1 MLYDNG
7 YYLRGL
13 SRLPMKILPNER
25 RVGSAMFQEEN
36 VRSIFTSA
44 DVAQLPIRERV
55 GLVIE
60 ARDVATALT
69 KIREAEQAGVK
80 QAWMTQSVGMLDT
93 LTLFA
98 AMAMQT
104 TRVRL
109 GTSIIP
115 VYPRHPLV
123 MALQAATVDAL
134 APGRLRLGV
143 GTSHRHVMENVY
155 GLSMPS
161 PLAYLRE
168 YVEVMRQ
175 GLWEGRVDHQGR
187 FFKVAA
193 PLPRT
198 ARIPLLISA
207 LGEKAFRLA
216 GEIADG
222 AISWVCPV
230 PYLLNTALPALRA
243 GAQARNRPAPPLVAH
258 IPVAMSTDEAA
269 VQAAVT
275 QRISYYTK
283 APFYVHMFAA
293 AGFPIAEDGSGVDAL
308 VKALVVAGDQAQVE
322 KRLRELIASGLDELM
337 LMLVPVADEAGERGQ
352 LIQVIASL

>member
-1 MLYDNG
+1 MSQEETVRSILTASDV
-7 YYLRGL
+7 
-13 SRLPMKILPNER
+13 SRLP
-25 RVGSAMFQEEN
+25 
-36 VRSIFTSA
+36 
-44 DVAQLPIRERV
+44 IRDRV
-55 GLVIE
+55 GLVVQ
-60 ARDVATALT
+60 AADADTAMSR
-69 KIREAEQAGVK
+69 IREAEQGGVR
-80 QAWMTQSVGMLDT
+80 QVWMTQSVGMLDT

-98 AMAMQT
+98 AVAAQT

-187 FFKVAA
+187 FFKVASSF
-193 PLPRT
+193 PRQ
-198 ARIPLLISA
+198 AQIPLLMSA
-207 LGEKAFRLA
+207 LGEQAFRLA

-230 PYLLNTALPALRA
+230 SYLLDTALPALRA
-243 GAQARNRPAPPLVAH
+243 GAEARNRPAPPLVAH
-258 IPVAMSTDEAA
+258 IPVAMSSDEAA
-269 VQAAVT
+269 VQAAAKPRV
-275 QRISYYTK
+275 SFYTK
-283 APFYVHMFAA
+283 APFYAHMFAA
-293 AGFPIAEDGSGVDAL
+293 AGFPVGADGSGVDAL
-308 VKALVVAGDQAQVE
+308 VKALVVAGNEEQVE
-322 KRLRELIASGLDELM
+322 KRVRELMASGLDELL
-337 LMLVPVADEAGERGQ
+337 LMLVAGADEEREQ
-352 LIQVIASL
+352 LMRVTGAL

>member
-1 MLYDNG
+1 M
-7 YYLRGL
+7 
-13 SRLPMKILPNER
+13 S
-25 RVGSAMFQEEN
+25 QEEN
-36 VRSIFTSA
+36 VRAMLTSS
-44 DVAQLPIRERV
+44 DIAQLPVRERV
-55 GLVIE
+55 GLAIQ
-60 ARDVATALT
+60 AADVATAISR
-69 KIREAEQAGVK
+69 IREAEQAGIQQV
-80 QAWMTQSVGMLDT
+80 WMTQSMGMLDT

-98 AMAMQT
+98 AVATQT
-104 TRVRL
+104 TRIRL
-109 GTSIIP
+109 GTSIVP

-123 MALQAATVDAL
+123 MALQAATINDL

-143 GTSHRHVMENVY
+143 GTSHRHVIENVY

-168 YVEVMRQ
+168 YVQVMRQ

-193 PLPRT
+193 PMPRP
-198 ARIPLLISA
+198 AQIPLLISA

-230 PYLLNTALPALRA
+230 PYLLDTALPALRA
-243 GAQARNRPAPPLVAH
+243 GAEAQHRPVPPLVAH
-258 IPVAMSTDEAA
+258 IPIAMSTDEAA

-275 QRISYYTK
+275 PRSSSYTK
-283 APFYVHMFAA
+283 APFYAHMFAS
-293 AGFPIAEDGSGVDAL
+293 AGFPIATDGTGVDAL

-322 KRLRELIASGLDELM
+322 KRLRELLVSGLDELL
-337 LMLVPVADEAGERGQ
+337 LMLVPVADEAREREQ